1 MRFGENNEIF
11 EFVYRVK
18 IRECHSI
25 NLGTQDEK
33 NCELNLGM
41 VIGIEALRL
50 KIVCENVLNFK

>member
-1 MRFGENNEIF
+1 MRFGEDNEIF

-50 KIVCENVLNFK
+50 KIVCENV